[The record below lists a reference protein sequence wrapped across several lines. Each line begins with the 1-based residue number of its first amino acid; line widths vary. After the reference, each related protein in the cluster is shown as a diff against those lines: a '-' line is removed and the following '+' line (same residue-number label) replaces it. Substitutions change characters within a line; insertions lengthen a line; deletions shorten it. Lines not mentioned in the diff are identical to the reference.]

1 MVGDKIKSGE
11 IFFEP
16 LNTIFCSGNSNPNP
30 NPNISILIIGN
41 LAHSYLKISFQQLI
55 FLSIEKSCKIYKVMC
70 LYPSNVP

>member
-55 FLSIEKSCKIYKVMC
+55 FFKH
-70 LYPSNVP
+70 